1 MHVYYQN
8 FMENLKMKQHAK
20 FSGRHEIARE

>member
-8 FMENLKMKQHAK
+8 FLENIKIKQHDK